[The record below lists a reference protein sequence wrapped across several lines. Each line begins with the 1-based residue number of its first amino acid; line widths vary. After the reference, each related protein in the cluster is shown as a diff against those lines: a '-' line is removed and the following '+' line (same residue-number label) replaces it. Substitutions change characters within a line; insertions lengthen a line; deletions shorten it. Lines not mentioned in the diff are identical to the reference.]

1 MISQYEVQIHKVVN
15 NFSTVNLDIDKHKH
29 R

>member
-1 MISQYEVQIHKVVN
+1 MISQFEVQISKVAN
-15 NFSTVNLDIDKHKH
+15 NFSTVNLDIGKHKH